1 MCETAKKIEDFPKT
15 VEQGLQKKFRKTI
28 WCPFV
33 KAINRYELIQPGD
46 KIAVCI
52 SGGKDSMLMAKLFQI
67 LKRYNKIPFELEFLV
82 MDPGYSP
89 ANREQIEHNAKKLN
103 VPVTIFESP
112 IFDSVFEIEKSPCYL
127 CARMRRGWLYRKAK
141 EAGCN
146 KIALGHHFDDV
157 TETVLL
163 SVLYSGQY
171 QTMLPSVD
179 SENFEGMRLIR
190 PLYLVREKDIVEW
203 RDTNNFRFLRCACR
217 FTENSAEDEHLSK
230 RAEIKKLIAR
240 LEKTD
245 PRIPYN
251 IFNSTHNAVLEEVMF
266 GSEKELQ

>member
-1 MCETAKKIEDFPKT
+1 MTSDKDLFDRIYADF
-15 VEQGLQKKFRKTI
+15 L
-28 WCPFV
+28 
-33 KAINRYELIQPGD
+33 KAIEKYGLISEGD
-46 KIAVCI
+46 RIAVCV
-52 SGGKDSMLMAKLFQI
+52 SGGKDSMLASLLF
-67 LKRYNKIPFELEFLV
+67 KRYANDNRGISV
-82 MDPGYSP
+82 RYICMDPGYN
-89 ANREQIEHNAKKLN
+89 AENRRMIEENATRLGI
-103 VPVTIFESP
+103 PLEIFETQIFES
-112 IFDSVFEIEKSPCYL
+112 VVRIEKSPCYL

-163 SVLYSGQY
+163 SVLYSGQF

>member
-1 MCETAKKIEDFPKT
+1 MTSDKDLFDRIYADF
-15 VEQGLQKKFRKTI
+15 L
-28 WCPFV
+28 
-33 KAINRYELIQPGD
+33 KAIEKYGLISEGD
-46 KIAVCI
+46 RIAVCV
-52 SGGKDSMLMAKLFQI
+52 SGGKDSMLASLLF
-67 LKRYNKIPFELEFLV
+67 KRYVNDNRGISV
-82 MDPGYSP
+82 RYICMDPGYN
-89 ANREQIEHNAKKLN
+89 AENRRMIEENATRLGI
-103 VPVTIFESP
+103 PLEIFETQIFES
-112 IFDSVFEIEKSPCYL
+112 VVCIEKSPCYL